1 MNGLIFLINLWRK
14 RITHIIVNNVVM
26 DAMRY
31 IVIDGHL
38 CGTGIRD
45 KYNGGYILPESFSL
59 SSALITKL
67 KEWLIKYEAEFFK
80 QYSNSEKIKS
90 LDEEGEE
97 IAILIKN
104 ECANIKVEYYSD
116 AKMVTIYV

>member
-1 MNGLIFLINLWRK
+1 MGVL
-14 RITHIIVNNVVM
+14 
-26 DAMRY
+26 RY
-31 IVIDGHL
+31 IVIDGYF

-59 SSALITKL
+59 SPVLIAKL
-67 KEWLIKYEAEFFK
+67 KEWLRKYEAEFHK
-80 QYSNSEKIKS
+80 QYSNSEKVKS

-104 ECANIKVEYYSD
+104 ECVNIKVEYYSD
-116 AKMVTIYV
+116 AKMVTMYV